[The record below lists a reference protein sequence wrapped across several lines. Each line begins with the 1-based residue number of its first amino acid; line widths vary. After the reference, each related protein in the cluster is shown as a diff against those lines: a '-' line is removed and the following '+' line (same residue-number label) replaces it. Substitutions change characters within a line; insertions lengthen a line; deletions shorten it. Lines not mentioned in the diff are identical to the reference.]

1 MQLLRFSEC
10 ILVSIIIILML
21 LGLKK
26 VGRHLVADTWSV
38 GFAPVVLSA
47 RGKS

>member
-26 VGRHLVADTWSV
+26 VEDTWSV